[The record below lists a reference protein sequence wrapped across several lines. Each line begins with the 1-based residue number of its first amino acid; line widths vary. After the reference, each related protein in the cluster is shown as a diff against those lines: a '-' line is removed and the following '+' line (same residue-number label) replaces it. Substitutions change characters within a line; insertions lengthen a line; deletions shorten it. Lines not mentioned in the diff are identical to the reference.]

1 MLLQALTRASIKNW
15 TMPGHC
21 LFGTAQF
28 VYRGSGQDN
37 LGCAAPGAP
46 FLRKIGIEISFARKG
61 RARTRTIHIATPP
74 SQESTGARPSA
85 SSAPSAPAPKSNPA
99 NGFAVPP
106 PRTVTNDADG
116 RADDSGKG
124 GASTVRAN
132 PLKSNA
138 ETAADGA
145 DANHPPQSG
154 PEKLVRAA
162 GGRGC

>member
-1 MLLQALTRASIKNW
+1 MYTEARVKTIWDALRRA
-15 TMPGHC
+15 
-21 LFGTAQF
+21 
-28 VYRGSGQDN
+28 
-37 LGCAAPGAP
+37 AP
-46 FLRKIGIEISFARKG
+46 FLGKIGIEIGFGRKG
-61 RARTRTIHIATPP
+61 RARTRTIHIATTP
-74 SQESTGARPSA
+74 SHATPENTGARP
-85 SSAPSAPAPKSNPA
+85 SAPSAPAPKSNPA

-145 DANHPPQSG
+145 DANHPPQSA
-154 PEKLVRAA
+154 PEKTGPPGWRA
-162 GGRGC
+162 RL

>member
-1 MLLQALTRASIKNW
+1 VLLQALTRASIKNW

-74 SQESTGARPSA
+74 EPRKHRGA
-85 SSAPSAPAPKSNPA
+85 
-99 NGFAVPP
+99 
-106 PRTVTNDADG
+106 TV
-116 RADDSGKG
+116 RIVR
-124 GASTVRAN
+124 TVRAR
-132 PLKSNA
+132 A
-138 ETAADGA
+138 EIQSRQRLRGSSPADG
-145 DANHPPQSG
+145 NQRCGRS
-154 PEKLVRAA
+154 
-162 GGRGC
+162 GGR

>member
-1 MLLQALTRASIKNW
+1 LSVRDCPLYTGARVKTIWDALRRA
-15 TMPGHC
+15 
-21 LFGTAQF
+21 
-28 VYRGSGQDN
+28 
-37 LGCAAPGAP
+37 AP
-46 FLRKIGIEISFARKG
+46 FLRKIGIEISFGRKG
-61 RARTRTIHIATPP
+61 RARTRTIHNATTPTHATP
-74 SQESTGARPSA
+74 EDTGARPSA

-124 GASTVRAN
+124 GALTVRAN

-145 DANHPPQSG
+145 TQITTPNPG
-154 PEKLVRAA
+154 RKKLVRAA
-162 GGRGC
+162 GGRSCERGRGP